1 MYLKD
6 RDSHRII
13 LINLEG
19 KITESLPF
27 IPCYIFFFI
36 SQDFYPIDPA
46 FSFIV
51 LKQNFKIF
59 PIAVYMYTSIKFWI
73 TRSWKHR
80 SRDLNLCMSSQFS
93 HSLHCSLLIFGPHKP
108 LSLHLC
114 MFESGCQSAT
124 NVLGICLT
132 VKDDCSGEMLSI
144 YHKGFQRSKTERI
157 NLSSHSDAKCRSY

>member
-1 MYLKD
+1 MYYSLHP

-19 KITESLPF
+19 KITEPLPF
-27 IPCYIFFFI
+27 IPCYFFLSPRTLIQQTLHFHCLFLSRDLKKI
-36 SQDFYPIDPA
+36 PLQRTCIPVLNSGSQG
-46 FSFIV
+46 
-51 LKQNFKIF
+51 LGN
-59 PIAVYMYTSIKFWI
+59 
-73 TRSWKHR
+73 R

-132 VKDDCSGEMLSI
+132 VKDDCNGEMLSI
-144 YHKGFQRSKTERI
+144 YHKGFQKSKTERI
-157 NLSSHSDAKCRSY
+157 NLSKVMQV

>member
-19 KITESLPF
+19 KITELLPF
-27 IPCYIFFFI
+27 IPCYFFLSPRTLIQQTLHFH
-36 SQDFYPIDPA
+36 SLFL
-46 FSFIV
+46 SRT
-51 LKQNFKIF
+51 LKIF

-124 NVLGICLT
+124 NVLEICLT